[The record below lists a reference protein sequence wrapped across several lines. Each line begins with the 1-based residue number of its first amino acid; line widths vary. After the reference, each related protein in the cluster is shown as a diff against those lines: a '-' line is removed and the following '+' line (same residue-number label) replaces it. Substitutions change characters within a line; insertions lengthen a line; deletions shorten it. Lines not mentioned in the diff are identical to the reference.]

1 MRINQIYNPN
11 RVREGWFECNFIT
24 PWFRRFVDFQGAGD
38 GKSCALALLAWLI
51 ATAGVAGV
59 LMGLVGL
66 LGPDVGFIALYWIG
80 GLWVAYSLIP
90 LVALV
95 SRTLSGR
102 TDDEEPVTR
111 MLPID
116 WMLTGCAM
124 LFFLFGLLM
133 MTTTLNSETLH
144 APTGT
149 DGEEESSIPRDTI
162 VEEAIFTYQNPE
174 IDTSTPA
181 SDTMSDLNEPDI
193 VAPDQVYDPTI
204 EPDPEHPDTVNYF

>member
-1 MRINQIYNPN
+1 MKINQIYNPN

-24 PWFRRFVDFQGAGD
+24 PWFRRFVDFQGPGD
-38 GKSCALALLAWLI
+38 GKSCGLALLGWLI
-51 ATAGVAGV
+51 ATAGVSGV

-66 LGPDVGFIALYWIG
+66 LGPDVGFTALYWIG
-80 GLWVAYSLIP
+80 GIWLAYSLIP
-90 LVALV
+90 LAALI
-95 SRTLSGR
+95 SRTMGGR
-102 TDDEEPVTR
+102 TDGMESVTR

-116 WMLTGCAM
+116 WMLTACAV
-124 LFFLFGLLM
+124 LFFIFGMLM
-133 MTTTLNSETLH
+133 MTTTINSETLH

-149 DGEEESSIPRDTI
+149 DDAEESSIPKDSV

-181 SDTMSDLNEPDI
+181 ADTMSDLNEPDI
-193 VAPDQVYDPTI
+193 VAPDQGYDPTI